1 MTQTAIIADVG
12 AEDVEFTFA
21 VSSSQ
26 KEPLGSEVSGT
37 TELIK
42 FVCTLLREYCRQ
54 AEAEVISYSS
64 NKLHQTTYKEFF

>member
-26 KEPLGSEVSGT
+26 KEPLGSEVSGNST
-37 TELIK
+37 IEMK
-42 FVCTLLREYCRQ
+42 
-54 AEAEVISYSS
+54 
-64 NKLHQTTYKEFF
+64 